1 MARRAHLSVPPD
13 TRRGS
18 YPGLAHRKHG
28 RIGMRRAIGRDCDS
42 VHIRSQPWPPSSLL
56 PYACCPPAVSPVVR
70 WNLAHPIRAFCPVS
84 CSFCRSSAAT
94 GLGLAAPACLW
105 LWRSARREGHA
116 DGEPSV
122 RSAGGGADAA
132 MRAGD
137 GIRTLPCS
145 RIADGPG
152 APTRGTPT
160 RTTAGGEDHAHSIL
174 ARGRL
179 CRELPDYAGIRGSE
193 CCSAHGARR

>member
-1 MARRAHLSVPPD
+1 MRTYPCRRTHAGARILAWHTVSMGGSGCVAPSDATAIQCISVRSHGPPPRCSP
-13 TRRGS
+13 THS
-18 YPGLAHRKHG
+18 
-28 RIGMRRAIGRDCDS
+28 
-42 VHIRSQPWPPSSLL
+42 
-56 PYACCPPAVSPVVR
+56 CPPAVSPVVR